1 MNNPESVYPK
11 AKRLAVLL
19 EDMANMGDSLPDQ
32 YQLLKGRSHIQ
43 NGADGRSF
51 AQCDGGRA

>member
-11 AKRLAVLL
+11 AKRLAVFL
-19 EDMANMGDSLPDQ
+19 EDMANMDYFLRDQ
-32 YQLLKGRSHIQ
+32 YQPIKGMSRAQ